1 MIVNVMEN
9 LRPHAIA
16 ECHALYV
23 QLEKAAIY
31 VGIKINH
38 ATT

>member
-9 LRPHAIA
+9 LRPYAIA
-16 ECHALYV
+16 VKAALYV

-38 ATT
+38 APT